1 MPAGVNVSRDL
12 RWMLTKEWSTH
23 MVKVR
28 NYPKAFSKD
37 PLNPKGLHLPRFSG
51 SVQTKAVTVR
61 QSTKNKGVTLIYKK
75 KHTQRQPGKQLVRV
89 VLKKDPRKTLGTIKN
104 TLNSMKGY
112 RKDLKMLALRRAS
125 TLLKSQ
131 QSKQKKR
138 KQSKR
143 QKRKTKSAK

>member
-1 MPAGVNVSRDL
+1 MPAGVNCSRDL
-12 RWMLTKEWSTH
+12 RWMLTKECSTH

-51 SVQTKAVTVR
+51 CVQTKAVTVR
-61 QSTKNKGVTLIYKK
+61 PGKRNQGVTLIYKK
-75 KHTQRQPGKQLVRV
+75 KSAVCKPSDQLVRV
-89 VLKKDPRKTLGTIKN
+89 PLKKDPRKTLTSIKN

-125 TLLKSQ
+125 ALLKSQ
-131 QSKQKKR
+131 KTKQKKKR
-138 KQSKR
+138 KQTKR
-143 QKRKTKSAK
+143 GKAAKK